1 MGRRSRQR
9 QQRQQQQKLLPPQL
23 EDPASLFLWCS
34 WCGKEDHRWRSCPDG
49 SPADWCGRCEVDG
62 HSWAGCPHNPDQEQ
76 LQTPSSAA
84 TPPLPTSPPSPP
96 SQEIWD
102 WLMHPEADL
111 FHDLPI
117 VINTLW
123 RRDGGRWEKW
133 EEQHH
138 PASFAELALMVVNY
152 LAVDMGEA
160 PVKVELSSREPEKG
174 ELSSREAE
182 REELSSR
189 EPERGEL
196 SSREPEREELL
207 FREPER
213 AEPLSREPEGEE
225 PPSREPEGE
234 EPPSREPE
242 REESPSHFTRPDPA
256 LLLTVVGSGSV
267 SLASGHFELQILSM
281 QNVNGELQ
289 NGLCCDG
296 SRNAGDSKCMRDEC
310 DTYFKVCLK
319 EYQSRVS
326 EAGPCSFGSG
336 STPVI
341 GGNTFSLK
349 HIKNKEKA
357 RIVLPF
363 SFAWPRSYTLIVEA
377 LDFNN
382 DTNNDAG
389 VDMIEKD
396 VHSGMINPN
405 RQWQTLK
412 RNGPVGQFEYQIRV
426 TCDEHYYGF
435 GCNKFC
441 RPRDAFF
448 GHYTCDQN
456 GNKTCL
462 EGWSGPDCNTDA
474 GVDMIEKDVHSGM
487 INPNRQWQTLKR
499 NGPVGQF
506 EYQIRVTC
514 DEHYYGFGCNKFC
527 RPRDAFFGHYTC
539 DQNGN
544 KTCLE
549 GWSGPDCN
557 TDLNYCG
564 THQPCLNGGTCS
576 NTGPDKYQCSCPE
589 GYFGITCEKDA
600 GVDMIEKDVHSGMIN
615 PNRQWQTLKRNGP
628 VGQFEYQIRVTCDEH
643 YYGFGCNKFCRPR
656 DAFFGH
662 YTCDQNGNKTCLEGW
677 SGPDCNTD
685 LNYCGTHQ
693 PCLNGG
699 TCSNTGPDKYQCSC
713 PEGYFGITCEK
724 DAGVDMIEK
733 DVHSGMI
740 NPNRQWQTLKR
751 NGPVGQFEYQ
761 IRVTCDEHYYG
772 FGCNKFCRPR
782 DAFFGHYTCDQNGN
796 KTCLEGWSGPD
807 CNTAMCRQGCSNE
820 HGICKH
826 PGECRC
832 LYGWQGQY
840 CDKCIPHPGCVHG
853 TCIEPWQCLC
863 ETNWGGQLCDK
874 DLNYCGTHQP
884 CLNGGTCSNT
894 GPDKYQCSCPEGY
907 FGITCEK
914 AEHACLSDPCSNGG
928 SCVETS
934 FGYECQCT
942 PGWSGPSCMT
952 SASMVGKGSIV
963 ISVFRILDVSM
974 ALALNHGNVSV
985 KPTGAV
991 SFVTKVLI
999 SLILCCRIK
1008 DLNYCGTHQ
1017 PCLNGGTCSNTG
1029 PDKYQCSCPEG
1040 YFGITCEKAEHACL
1054 SDPCSNGGSCVET
1067 SFGYECQCTPGWSG
1081 PSCMTNANECD
1092 GNPCVNANSC
1102 RNLIGGYFC
1111 ECMPGWNGQNCD
1123 TNINECH
1130 GQCQNGGT
1138 CRDLVN
1144 GYHCVCPPG
1153 YAGELCEKDV
1163 NECASNPCLNGGRCQ
1178 DEVNGFQCLCLAGFS
1193 GNLCQLDIDYCEPN
1207 PCQNGAQCYNL
1218 ATDYFCSCPEDYEGK
1233 NCSHLKDHCRTT
1245 PCEVIDSCT
1254 VAVASNNTPEGVR
1267 YISSNVCG
1275 PHGRCKSQTGG
1286 KFTCDCK
1293 EGFTGTYCHENINDC
1308 ESNPCKNGGTCID
1321 KVSIYQCICGD
1332 GWEGVHCETNINDCS
1347 VKPCHNGGTCRDLV
1361 NDFYCECKNGW
1372 KGKTCHSRENQCDEA
1387 TCNNGGTCYD
1397 EGDTFKC
1404 MCPLGLEGATCN
1416 IAKNSSCLP
1425 NPCENGGT
1433 CVVSGDS
1440 FTCVCK
1446 EGWEGATCTQNTN
1459 DCNPHPCYNS
1469 GTCVDGDNWY
1479 RCECAPGFA
1488 GPDCRININE
1498 CQSSPCAF
1506 GSTCVDEINSYR
1518 CICPPS
1524 RSGPRCQEVTGR
1536 PCIADGRVPSDGSRW
1551 EEDCNTCQ
1559 CQNGKVT
1566 CTKVWCGPKSCQVHS
1581 KGLNE
1586 CPAGQTCIAIKD
1598 DHCFVPPCAGL
1609 GECWPSNQPPVKTKC
1624 HPRSNFLDDSCA
1636 NITFTFNKEM
1646 MPPGLTTEHI
1656 CNELRHLY
1664 VVKNFSLEYSVYM
1677 ACEPSPSANNE
1688 IHVAISTDV
1697 QRQDRNPIKDI
1708 TDKIIDLVS
1717 KRDGNNTI
1725 IGGIAEVRVQR
1736 REPVNKTDV
1745 QRQDRNPI
1753 KDITDKIIDLVSK
1766 RDGNNTIIGGIAEV
1780 RVQRREPVNKT
1791 DYLVPLLS
1799 SVFIVVWI
1807 LALVTAFLW
1816 CMRRRRKQSSHTHA
1830 ATEDNTT
1837 NNVREQLNQIKNPI
1851 EKHAASTVSIKE
1863 FENKNSIIAKIRTHN
1878 SEVEDIDKH
1887 QKTRYTKQPAY
1898 TLVDREDKTPHTSPT
1913 KNPNCTNKQDNR
1925 DLETAQSLNRMEYIV

>member
-1 MGRRSRQR
+1 
-9 QQRQQQQKLLPPQL
+9 
-23 EDPASLFLWCS
+23 
-34 WCGKEDHRWRSCPDG
+34 
-49 SPADWCGRCEVDG
+49 
-62 HSWAGCPHNPDQEQ
+62 
-76 LQTPSSAA
+76 
-84 TPPLPTSPPSPP
+84 
-96 SQEIWD
+96 
-102 WLMHPEADL
+102 
-111 FHDLPI
+111 
-117 VINTLW
+117 
-123 RRDGGRWEKW
+123 
-133 EEQHH
+133 
-138 PASFAELALMVVNY
+138 
-152 LAVDMGEA
+152 
-160 PVKVELSSREPEKG
+160 
-174 ELSSREAE
+174 
-182 REELSSR
+182 
-189 EPERGEL
+189 
-196 SSREPEREELL
+196 
-207 FREPER
+207 
-213 AEPLSREPEGEE
+213 
-225 PPSREPEGE
+225 
-234 EPPSREPE
+234 
-242 REESPSHFTRPDPA
+242 
-256 LLLTVVGSGSV
+256 
-267 SLASGHFELQILSM
+267 M

-289 NGLCCDG
+289 SGLCCDG
-296 SRNAGDSKCMRDEC
+296 SRNVGDRRCMRDEC

-326 EAGPCSFGSG
+326 AAGPCSFGSG

-363 SFAWPRSYTLIVEA
+363 SFAWPRSYTLMVEA

-389 VDMIEKD
+389 VDVIEKD

-412 RNGPVGQFEYQIRV
+412 HNGPVGQFEYQIRV

-448 GHYTCDQN
+448 GHYTCDHN

-462 EGWSGPDCNTDA
+462 EGWSGPDCNTAICRQGCSNEHGICKLPGECRCLYGWQGQYCDKCIPHP
-474 GVDMIEKDVHSGM
+474 GCVHGTCVE
-487 INPNRQWQTLKR
+487 PWQCLCET
-499 NGPVGQF
+499 NWGGQL
-506 EYQIRVTC
+506 C
-514 DEHYYGFGCNKFC
+514 D
-527 RPRDAFFGHYTC
+527 R
-539 DQNGN
+539 
-544 KTCLE
+544 
-549 GWSGPDCN
+549 
-557 TDLNYCG
+557 DLNYCG

-589 GYFGITCEKDA
+589 GY
-600 GVDMIEKDVHSGMIN
+600 S
-615 PNRQWQTLKRNGP
+615 
-628 VGQFEYQIRVTCDEH
+628 
-643 YYGFGCNKFCRPR
+643 
-656 DAFFGH
+656 
-662 YTCDQNGNKTCLEGW
+662 
-677 SGPDCNTD
+677 
-685 LNYCGTHQ
+685 
-693 PCLNGG
+693 
-699 TCSNTGPDKYQCSC
+699 
-713 PEGYFGITCEK
+713 
-724 DAGVDMIEK
+724 
-733 DVHSGMI
+733 
-740 NPNRQWQTLKR
+740 
-751 NGPVGQFEYQ
+751 
-761 IRVTCDEHYYG
+761 
-772 FGCNKFCRPR
+772 
-782 DAFFGHYTCDQNGN
+782 
-796 KTCLEGWSGPD
+796 
-807 CNTAMCRQGCSNE
+807 
-820 HGICKH
+820 
-826 PGECRC
+826 
-832 LYGWQGQY
+832 
-840 CDKCIPHPGCVHG
+840 
-853 TCIEPWQCLC
+853 
-863 ETNWGGQLCDK
+863 
-874 DLNYCGTHQP
+874 
-884 CLNGGTCSNT
+884 
-894 GPDKYQCSCPEGY
+894 
-907 FGITCEK
+907 GITCEK

-934 FGYECQCT
+934 FGYECQCA
-942 PGWSGPSCMT
+942 PGWVGPSCMT
-952 SASMVGKGSIV
+952 MPASKSRTTNTARNVISLFLLWVPVGKT
-963 ISVFRILDVSM
+963 LH
-974 ALALNHGNVSV
+974 LH
-985 KPTGAV
+985 
-991 SFVTKVLI
+991 
-999 SLILCCRIK
+999 
-1008 DLNYCGTHQ
+1008 
-1017 PCLNGGTCSNTG
+1017 
-1029 PDKYQCSCPEG
+1029 
-1040 YFGITCEKAEHACL
+1040 
-1054 SDPCSNGGSCVET
+1054 
-1067 SFGYECQCTPGWSG
+1067 
-1081 PSCMTNANECD
+1081 NANECD
-1092 GNPCVNANSC
+1092 GKPCVNANSC

-1123 TNINECH
+1123 TNINDCH

-1138 CRDLVN
+1138 CRDLVD
-1144 GYHCVCPPG
+1144 GYRCVCPPG

-1275 PHGRCKSQTGG
+1275 PHGRCKSQAGG
-1286 KFTCDCK
+1286 KFTCECK

-1332 GWEGVHCETNINDCS
+1332 GWEGVHCENNINDCS

-1361 NDFYCECKNGW
+1361 NDFFCECKNEW
-1372 KGKTCHSRENQCDEA
+1372 KGKTCHSSESQCDEA

-1404 MCPLGLEGATCN
+1404 MCPPGLDGATCN

-1518 CICPPS
+1518 CICPTG

-1536 PCIADGRVPSDGSRW
+1536 PCIAEGRVTSDGSRW

-1559 CQNGKVT
+1559 CLNGKVT
-1566 CTKVWCGPKSCQVHS
+1566 CTKVWCGHKSCRVHS
-1581 KGLNE
+1581 KGRNE

-1598 DHCFVPPCAGL
+1598 NHCFVPPCAGL
-1609 GECWPSNQPPVKTKC
+1609 GDCWPSSQPPVKTKC
-1624 HPRSNFLDDSCA
+1624 HATSNFLDDSCA

-1664 VVKNFSLEYSVYM
+1664 VVKNLSVEYSVYM
-1677 ACEPSPSANNE
+1677 DCEPSPAANNE
-1688 IHVAISTDV
+1688 IHVAIV
-1697 QRQDRNPIKDI
+1697 HVHRQDRNPIKDI
-1708 TDKIIDLVS
+1708 TDRIIDIVS
-1717 KRDGNNTI
+1717 KRDLNNTI

-1736 REPVNKTDV
+1736 RDSE
-1745 QRQDRNPI
+1745 
-1753 KDITDKIIDLVSK
+1753 
-1766 RDGNNTIIGGIAEV
+1766 
-1780 RVQRREPVNKT
+1780 NKT

-1807 LALVTAFLW
+1807 LALVTVFLW
-1816 CMRRRRKQSSHTHA
+1816 CMRRRRKQSNHMHS

-1851 EKHAASTVSIKE
+1851 EKHAASSVPVKDY
-1863 FENKNSIIAKIRTHN
+1863 ENKNSIIAKIRTHN
-1878 SEVEDIDKH
+1878 SEVEEDIDKH
-1887 QKTRYTKQPAY
+1887 QKTRFTKQPAY
-1898 TLVDREDKTPHTSPT
+1898 TLVDREEKTPHTTPT
-1913 KNPNCTNKQDNR
+1913 KNPNWTNKQDNR